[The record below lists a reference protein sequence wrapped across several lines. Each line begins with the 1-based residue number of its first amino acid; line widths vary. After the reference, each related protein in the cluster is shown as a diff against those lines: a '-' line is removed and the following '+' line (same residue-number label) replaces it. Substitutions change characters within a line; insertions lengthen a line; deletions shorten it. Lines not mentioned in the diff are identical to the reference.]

1 MDDFNREGLK
11 FKIDDTSILSD
22 IVVRTLNQNLLP
34 TIFKVGKNKDAV
46 ETFTTVEII
55 TERHLLDYLMEHFIT
70 YQSLN
75 HQTH

>member
-1 MDDFNREGLK
+1 MPN
-11 FKIDDTSILSD
+11 ISIMG
-22 IVVRTLNQNLLP
+22 QNLLP
-34 TIFKVGKNKDAV
+34 TIFIVGQNKDAV

-55 TERHLLDYLMEHFIT
+55 TEPHLLDHLMEHLIT